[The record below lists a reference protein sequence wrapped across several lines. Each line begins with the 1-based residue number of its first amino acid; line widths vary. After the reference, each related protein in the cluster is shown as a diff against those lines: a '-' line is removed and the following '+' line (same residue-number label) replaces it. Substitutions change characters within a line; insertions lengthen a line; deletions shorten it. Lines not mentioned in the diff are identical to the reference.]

1 MRGRLRCLG
10 LQPEVWPEA
19 GGRNFPLAD
28 FCTKVYLGLWHG
40 SGVEPEAISSQ
51 MPHRAVSRGTCRMRT
66 LELRIPPLAL
76 VLIFVTAMA
85 AIAWTVPASMAIA
98 GRLIIAGAFALV
110 GAAVALAGVIA
121 FRRHNTTVNP
131 LTPEQSSTLVA
142 SGIYRFSRNPMYL
155 GFLLALL
162 GWGVYLSNWACVL
175 LLPVFVAYMNRF
187 QIQPEERALTDLF
200 GPQFVA
206 YAKSVRRWF

>member
-1 MRGRLRCLG
+1 
-10 LQPEVWPEA
+10 
-19 GGRNFPLAD
+19 
-28 FCTKVYLGLWHG
+28 
-40 SGVEPEAISSQ
+40 
-51 MPHRAVSRGTCRMRT
+51 MRT

-76 VLIFVTAMA
+76 VLVFVTAMA
-85 AIAWTVPASMAIA
+85 AIAWTVPASMAIP
-98 GRLIIAGAFALV
+98 GRLIIAGAFAFF

-131 LTPEQSSTLVA
+131 LTPDQSSTLVA

-155 GFLLALL
+155 GFLLALF

-206 YAKSVRRWF
+206 YAKSVRRWL